1 MKLIFPIRKKAKKRS
16 YPSWS
21 KRKNIPLPINT
32 YRVVKDI
39 AKKNDITLT
48 QAFVLLIQHGV
59 QHLIDEEAQTTADT
73 ARSAKLEAILEATL
87 NEVIQKN
94 NKTSES

>member
-1 MKLIFPIRKKAKKRS
+1 MKLIFSIRKKAKKRS

-32 YRVVKDI
+32 YMVVRGI
-39 AKKNDITLT
+39 AEKKDITLT
-48 QAFVLLIQHGV
+48 QAFVLLIDNGV
-59 QHLIDEEAQTTADT
+59 QHLIDKEAQTTADT
-73 ARSAKLEAILEATL
+73 TRSAKLEAILEAAL
-87 NEVIQKN
+87 NEVIHNN

>member
-1 MKLIFPIRKKAKKRS
+1 MKLIFSIRKKAKKRS

-21 KRKNIPLPINT
+21 KRKNIPLAINT

-39 AKKNDITLT
+39 AKKKDITLT
-48 QAFVLLIQHGV
+48 QAFVLLIDHGV
-59 QHLIDEEAQTTADT
+59 QHLIDEEAQTTSNA
-73 ARSAKLEAILEATL
+73 ARSVKLEAILEATL

-94 NKTSES
+94 NKTSGS

>member
-1 MKLIFPIRKKAKKRS
+1 MKLIFSIRKKAKKRS
-16 YPSWS
+16 YPSWR

-32 YRVVKDI
+32 YKVIKHI
-39 AKKNDITLT
+39 SEKKGLTLT
-48 QAFVLLIQHGV
+48 QAFVLLIDHGV

-73 ARSAKLEAILEATL
+73 ARSAKLEVILEAAL

-94 NKTSES
+94 NKTSGS